1 MFSTLDRA
9 LEMERRFRTKDP
21 KLLLLNPP
29 CSRYG
34 PIEVC
39 AILQEVYSK
48 IFADKYWLVL
58 ASNLI
63 CQTNLGIKSGFY
75 FECGSENY
83 RNKCSTLGRD
93 KDPVEEKLHQQQNNH
108 SQDGNEVNREVRNL
122 FGSTYI
128 LKISTPPKILMVRLG
143 FPYALYL

>member
-9 LEMERRFRTKDP
+9 LEMERKFRTKDP
-21 KLLLLNPP
+21 KLLLLNPS

-93 KDPVEEKLHQQQNNH
+93 KDPVEEKLHQQQHNH
-108 SQDGNEVNREVRNL
+108 SQDGNEVNRDSKIC

-128 LKISTPPKILMVRLG
+128 LKILTHPKRLMVRLG
-143 FPYALYL
+143 FPYVLYL